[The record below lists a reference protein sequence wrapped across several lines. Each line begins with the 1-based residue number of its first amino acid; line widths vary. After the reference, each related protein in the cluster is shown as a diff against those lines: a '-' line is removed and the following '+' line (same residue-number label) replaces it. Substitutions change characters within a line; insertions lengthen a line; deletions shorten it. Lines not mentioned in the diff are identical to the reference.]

1 MKPQSCKVVMPTYKK
16 YNNAKTVIDG
26 KKFDSK
32 KEAKRYQEL
41 QLLKCAGEVV
51 DFFCQPEFIIMEG
64 TRDKWTG
71 EKIRAVK
78 YIADFA
84 VKYKDEDHWVVED
97 VKGGKDTQ
105 TDVFLLKKKMFKN
118 KYPCLELRVI

>member
-16 YNNAKTVIDG
+16 YNNVKTVIDG

-51 DFFCQPEFIIMEG
+51 DFFCQPE
-64 TRDKWTG
+64 
-71 EKIRAVK
+71 
-78 YIADFA
+78 
-84 VKYKDEDHWVVED
+84 
-97 VKGGKDTQ
+97 
-105 TDVFLLKKKMFKN
+105 L
-118 KYPCLELRVI
+118 